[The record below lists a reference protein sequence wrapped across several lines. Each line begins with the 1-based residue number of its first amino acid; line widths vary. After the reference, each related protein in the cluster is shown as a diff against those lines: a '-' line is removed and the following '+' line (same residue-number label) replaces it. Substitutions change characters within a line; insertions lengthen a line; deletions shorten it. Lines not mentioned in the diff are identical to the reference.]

1 MMQRTMTNSV
11 PEHQVVVAS
20 IEALRSSFVELVHD
34 LARDAIAERGRF
46 SLAVPGGSVASEL
59 LTGLRASTVEWEKTD
74 LFWCDERV
82 VAQDH
87 RDSNFGAAR
96 AGWLQP
102 LAQSG
107 LRVHPMVTAVG
118 PPEPIAEAQAAELAA
133 TLGTPPVFD
142 LMVVGVGEDGHI
154 CSLFP
159 GHPTLDE
166 TGRWVV
172 GVEHAPKL
180 PRQRV
185 SLSLPVVTGARL
197 LVAAAFG
204 LSKRDVMRC
213 AIEERSCILPVA
225 RALRGAAHAVVLL
238 DDAAAATLTAFR
250 HASGT

>member
-1 MMQRTMTNSV
+1 MTKTV
-11 PEHQVVVAS
+11 PEYEVVVAT
-20 IEALRSSFVELVHD
+20 IEALRSGFVELVRD
-34 LARDAIAERGRF
+34 AARDAMARNGRF

-59 LTGLRASTVEWEKTD
+59 LTGLRAGTVDWGKTD

-82 VAQDH
+82 VPQDH
-87 RDSNFGAAR
+87 ADSNYGAAR

-102 LAQSG
+102 LAESG
-107 LRVHPMVTAVG
+107 LRVHPMVRAVA
-118 PPEPIAEAQAAELAA
+118 PPEQIAAEHAAELVA

-159 GHPTLDE
+159 EHSTLE
-166 TGRWVV
+166 VTGRWVV
-172 GVEHAPKL
+172 GVEQAPKL

-197 LVAAAFG
+197 LVVAAFG
-204 LSKRDVMRC
+204 RSKRDVMRC
-213 AIEERSCILPVA
+213 AIEEGTCILPVA
-225 RALRGAAHAVVLL
+225 RALRGAPRAVVLL
-238 DDAAAATLTAFR
+238 DDAAAATLTVFR